1 MPVYSADDL
10 ENAIADVKN
19 GVSLK
24 TAAKKNGL
32 PPSTYE
38 VASLVRK
45 VVRSLAKNNYALLPI
60 KKMTLSADSATG
72 KARPRSNSRARR
84 KWTTRFVERHP
95 ALKTKLGRRTD
106 WERVNAATPA
116 NIKRLFDVYETVD
129 WIPPERRY
137 NATRAALSKARAL
150 MAS

>member
-38 VASLVRK
+38 VASLMRK

-60 KKMTLSADSATG
+60 KKMTLSAGFCDRKSSATLQLTR
-72 KARPRSNSRARR
+72 KCELSSAAFSRV
-84 KWTTRFVERHP
+84 TGITRH
-95 ALKTKLGRRTD
+95 
-106 WERVNAATPA
+106 
-116 NIKRLFDVYETVD
+116 
-129 WIPPERRY
+129 
-137 NATRAALSKARAL
+137 
-150 MAS
+150 

>member
-72 KARPRSNSRARR
+72 KARPRSNSRASANYRPQRSRASRGSRAIR
-84 KWTTRFVERHP
+84 KE
-95 ALKTKLGRRTD
+95 
-106 WERVNAATPA
+106 
-116 NIKRLFDVYETVD
+116 VD
-129 WIPPERRY
+129 YAIR
-137 NATRAALSKARAL
+137 
-150 MAS
+150 